1 VEIDR
6 RQQPSHG
13 GFKPV
18 RLRPQRPQSPP
29 CGEPSGHSS
38 PWLPTKQHHALG
50 GLCLRT
56 GGTSHSLTCAADMYA
71 APSQPP
77 SGLNGGSGGWNL
89 SPLAEDAEL
98 VRGEIFDGD
107 DDELELT
114 VPRLAGVGSFAS
126 WAMPW
131 GSSAADKPLL
141 LYLWLQEV
149 TVPVESYLALGIC
162 TMADIEHHSAF
173 GLGRRIEHRT
183 GGRRAGLVQINSGTS
198 GVTWADDQGDAES
211 FEPQVGYVYML
222 PQDTNL
228 RVWIAWGRLG
238 NAPDS
243 ATAQIRTYTAAYR
256 CTS

>member
-1 VEIDR
+1 MEIDR

-56 GGTSHSLTCAADMYA
+56 GTTSHILACAADLYT
-71 APSQPP
+71 APSPPP

-114 VPRLAGVGSFAS
+114 FPRLAGVGSFAS
-126 WAMPW
+126 WSMPW
-131 GSSAADKPLL
+131 HSTVNDRTLL
-141 LYLWLQEV
+141 LYLWLEELF
-149 TVPVESYLALGIC
+149 VPVESYLALGVC
-162 TMADIEHHSAF
+162 NMADIEHRSAF
-173 GLGRRIEHRT
+173 GVGRMVEHRV
-183 GGRRAGLVQINSGTS
+183 GGQRAGLVQINEGQSC
-198 GVTWADDQGDAES
+198 VAWAGDGIKG
-211 FEPQVGYVYML
+211 FEPQVGYVFMP
-222 PQDTNL
+222 PQDSNL
-228 RVWIAWGRLG
+228 RLWVAWGRLG
-238 NAPDS
+238 AASGP
-243 ATAQIRTYTAAYR
+243 TAQIRTYTAAYH